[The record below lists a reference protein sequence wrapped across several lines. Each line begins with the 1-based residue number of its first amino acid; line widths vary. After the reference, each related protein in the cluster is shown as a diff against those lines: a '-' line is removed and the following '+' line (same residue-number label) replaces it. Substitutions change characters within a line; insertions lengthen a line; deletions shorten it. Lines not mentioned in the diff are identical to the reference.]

1 MDGIFLID
9 KEADCTSR
17 DVFNEIIKKVETPKV
32 GHTGTLDPMA
42 TGVLIVAVGKCT
54 KLINTLT
61 ADEKEYEAEITLGI
75 RTDTYDI
82 TGEILEEKDAL
93 VSDDDIVKVLNSFIG
108 GYLQEVPLYS
118 AVRVNGKKLYQY
130 ARHNEKVT
138 LPKRQ
143 VDIKELELISKVV
156 IKDGRPTFK
165 IRAVV
170 SKGTYIRSLVN
181 DIAGKLNT
189 IGVMS
194 SLRRTR
200 VGSITIDMCKTLDE
214 LSLKDLKKPLFMLQ
228 DFHQVIVDDILK
240 KDILNGKI
248 IDRVYDDDRV
258 LFVDQNHGV
267 LAIYK
272 TYEKDPT
279 KMKPDVMLGGI

>member
-17 DVFNEIIKKVETPKV
+17 DVVNEIIKKVETPKV

-165 IRAVV
+165 IRTVV

-228 DFHQVIVDDILK
+228 DFHQVIIDDILK

-258 LFVDQNHGV
+258 LFVDQDHSV

>member
-17 DVFNEIIKKVETPKV
+17 DVVNEIIKKVETPKV

-258 LFVDQNHGV
+258 LFVDQNHSV

>member
-17 DVFNEIIKKVETPKV
+17 DVVNEIIKKVETPKV

-156 IKDGRPTFK
+156 IKDVRPTFK

-228 DFHQVIVDDILK
+228 DFHQVIIDDILK

-258 LFVDQNHGV
+258 LFVDQDHSV

>member
-1 MDGIFLID
+1 MNGVFFVD
-9 KEADCTSR
+9 KESGCTSR
-17 DVFNEIIKKVETPKV
+17 DIVNEIIKKVETPKV

-42 TGVLIVAVGKCT
+42 TGVLIVVVGKCT

-61 ADEKEYEAEITLGI
+61 LDEKEYEAEITLGMA
-75 RTDTYDI
+75 TDTYDI
-82 TGEILEEKDAL
+82 TGEVLKEEEVF
-93 VSDDDIVKVLNSFIG
+93 VSKEDIIKVLKTFVGS
-108 GYLQEVPLYS
+108 YLQEVPLYS
-118 AVRVNGKKLYQY
+118 AVKVNGKRLYQY
-130 ARHNEKVT
+130 ARHHEKVI

-143 VDIKELELISKVV
+143 VTIKELELIMDPV
-156 IKDGRPTFK
+156 IINNHETFK
-165 IRAVV
+165 IRTVV

-181 DIAGKLNT
+181 DIAKRLNT

-200 VGSITIDMCKTLDE
+200 VGNITIDKCKMIDDITI
-214 LSLKDLKKPLFMLQ
+214 KDLASASLLLEDLK
-228 DFHQVIVDDILK
+228 HVTVDDILK

-248 IDRVYDDDRV
+248 IDGIYNTNKVVFTDKD
-258 LFVDQNHGV
+258 GKV

-272 TYEKDPT
+272 TYEKDIT

>member
-17 DVFNEIIKKVETPKV
+17 DVVNEIITKVETPKV

-258 LFVDQNHGV
+258 LFVDQNHSV

>member
-17 DVFNEIIKKVETPKV
+17 DVVNEIIKKVETPKV

-118 AVRVNGKKLYQY
+118 AVRVNGKKLY
-130 ARHNEKVT
+130 
-138 LPKRQ
+138 
-143 VDIKELELISKVV
+143 KVV
-156 IKDGRPTFK
+156 AWYDNELGYT
-165 IRAVV
+165 VQM
-170 SKGTYIRSLVN
+170 L
-181 DIAGKLNT
+181 
-189 IGVMS
+189 
-194 SLRRTR
+194 
-200 VGSITIDMCKTLDE
+200 KTA
-214 LSLKDLKKPLFMLQ
+214 
-228 DFHQVIVDDILK
+228 
-240 KDILNGKI
+240 
-248 IDRVYDDDRV
+248 
-258 LFVDQNHGV
+258 
-267 LAIYK
+267 LA
-272 TYEKDPT
+272 
-279 KMKPDVMLGGI
+279 MFR